1 MEKVYN
7 YLRVYNDLK
16 EAILLNHY
24 KNGEK
29 LPTEEALQKRY
40 GISRITAKKAME
52 LLADDGLVERF
63 PGKGSFARRPEKAT
77 EKKIHTNISK
87 ISNTS
92 NKIIGVVMSDFGA
105 DFGQKFLKGV
115 AAEANSQG
123 CCLMTAVCFSTQEE
137 ECVLI
142 ERLISNGAQGIIVMP
157 VHTSSGMN
165 TGIITRAM
173 DGYPIVLADRYLEG
187 ISLPYVGSNHV
198 DGAFKATEYLFSL
211 GHKYIGLVSPPPS
224 TTAIAERESG
234 YMRAYA
240 MTKYRVH
247 PEYMVPDIIS
257 CLPNNGTSEN
267 ARRDIEHMKQF
278 YRDNPSVT
286 ALLCIDYQ
294 VMKICESAAHEVGI
308 RIPEDLSLV
317 CFDAPNDGFA
327 EYEYTHIGQQE
338 NIIGE
343 RAVQMLLDVINGNC
357 EPKRVEISTELCI
370 GMSTDKPK
378 G

>member
-16 EAILLNHY
+16 KAILSDQY
-24 KNGEK
+24 KDGEK
-29 LPTEEALQKRY
+29 LPTEEALQRRY
-40 GISRITAKKAME
+40 TISRITAKKAME
-52 LLADDGLVERF
+52 LLAEDGLVERF
-63 PGKGSFARRPEKAT
+63 PGRGSFVIRSERAAENT
-77 EKKIHTNISK
+77 IHTD
-87 ISNTS
+87 ISNIP

-105 DFGQKFLKGV
+105 DFGQEFLKGV
-115 AAEANSQG
+115 AAEANRQG
-123 CCLMTAVCFSTQEE
+123 CCLMTAVCFSTPEE
-137 ECVLI
+137 ERELI
-142 ERLISNGAQGIIVMP
+142 ERLIINGAQGIIAMP

-165 TGIITRAM
+165 TGIITQAM
-173 DGYPIVLADRYLEG
+173 NGFPIVLADRYLEG

-198 DGAFKATEYLFSL
+198 DGALKATEYLFGL
-211 GHKYIGLVSPPPS
+211 GHKYIGYVSPPPS

-247 PEYMVPDIIS
+247 PEYMVRDIIS
-257 CLPNNGTSEN
+257 CLPNNNTSEN
-267 ARRDIEHMKQF
+267 VRRDLEHMKQF

-286 ALLCIDYQ
+286 ALLCIDYP
-294 VMKICESAAHEVGI
+294 VMKICEAAAHELGI

-317 CFDAPNDGFA
+317 CFDTPSDGFA

-338 NIIGE
+338 DSIGE
-343 RAVQMLLDVINGNC
+343 KAVQMLLDVIDGNC

-370 GMSTDKPK
+370 GMSTGKPK